1 MQPSCCA
8 ALRGDLAF
16 FGSVFNFLGILI
28 MALVSMRELLDH
40 AAVNGYGIPAFN
52 VNNLEQVQAVM
63 EAAKETGAPVIL
75 QASAGAR
82 KYAGEPFIK
91 HLIQAAI
98 EMYPNIPLVMHQD
111 HGQNPDVCQGAIDLG
126 FSSVMM
132 DGSLEAD
139 GKTIAS
145 YDYNVEVTK
154 KVSQLAHK
162 YGVTVEGELGCL
174 GSLETMKGDKEDG
187 HGTDAT
193 MTREQLLTDPEQAA
207 DFVKRTQIDALA
219 IAIGTSHGAYK
230 FTRKPTGD
238 ILAIDRIKE
247 IHKRIPSTHLVMH
260 GSSSVPQELLAL
272 IRQYGG
278 NMKET
283 YGVPVEE
290 IQEAIKHGVRKINID
305 TDIRLAMTAAV
316 RKFLAENPEKFD
328 AREWLKPAREAAKQ
342 ICKQRYIQFGCE
354 GQGAKIKGDTLQVVA
369 AKYAKGE
376 LAQVVH

>member
-1 MQPSCCA
+1 MP
-8 ALRGDLAF
+8 
-16 FGSVFNFLGILI
+16 
-28 MALVSMRELLDH
+28 LVSMRQLLDH
-40 AAVNGYGIPAFN
+40 AAEAGYGIPAFN

-63 EAAKETGAPVIL
+63 SAAAEVDAPVIL

-91 HLIQAAI
+91 HLILAAI
-98 EMYPNIPLVMHQD
+98 ESWPKVPLVMHQD
-111 HGQNPDVCQGAIDLG
+111 HGQSPDVCKGAIDLG

-139 GKTIAS
+139 GKSIAS
-145 YDYNVEVTK
+145 YDYNVDVTK
-154 KVSQLAHK
+154 KVVDMAHRL
-162 YGVTVEGELGCL
+162 GVTVEGELGCL
-174 GSLETMKGDKEDG
+174 GSLETMRGDKEDG
-187 HGTDAT
+187 HGTDST

-207 DFVKRTQIDALA
+207 DFVKRTQLDALA

-230 FTRKPTGD
+230 FSRKPTGD
-238 ILAIDRIKE
+238 ILAISRVKE
-247 IHKRIPSTHLVMH
+247 IHQRIPNTHLVMH
-260 GSSSVPQELLAL
+260 GSSSVPQDLLEI
-272 IRQYGG
+272 IRQHGG

-290 IQEAIKHGVRKINID
+290 IQHAIKFGVRKINID

-316 RKFLAENPEKFD
+316 RKFLAENPDKFD

-342 ICKQRYIQFGCE
+342 ICKQRYIEFGCE
-354 GQGAKIKGDTLQVVA
+354 GQAGKIKAQSLQAVA
-369 AKYAKGE
+369 ARYTKGE

>member
-1 MQPSCCA
+1 
-8 ALRGDLAF
+8 
-16 FGSVFNFLGILI
+16 

-63 EAAKETGAPVIL
+63 SAADEVGAPVIL

-91 HLIQAAI
+91 HLILAAV
-98 EMYPNIPLVMHQD
+98 ESYPRVPLVMHQD
-111 HGQNPDVCQGAIDLG
+111 HGQNPDVCQGAINLG

-139 GKTIAS
+139 GKSIAS
-145 YDYNVEVTK
+145 YDYNVDVTR
-154 KVSQLAHK
+154 KVVDMAHK
-162 YGVTVEGELGCL
+162 LGVTVEGELGCL

-207 DFVKRTQIDALA
+207 DFVKRTQLDALA

-238 ILAIDRIKE
+238 ILAIDRIKA
-247 IHKRIPSTHLVMH
+247 INHRIPNTHLVMH
-260 GSSSVPQELLAL
+260 GSSSVPQNLLDE
-272 IRQYGG
+272 IRKYGG
-278 NMKET
+278 EMKET

-290 IQEAIKHGVRKINID
+290 IQEGIKHGVRKINID
-305 TDIRLAMTAAV
+305 TDIRLAMTAAI
-316 RKFLAENPEKFD
+316 RKFLHENPGHFD
-328 AREWLKPAREAAKQ
+328 PRDYLKPARAAAKV
-342 ICKQRYIQFGCE
+342 ICKQRYVQFGCE
-354 GQGAKIKGDTLQVVA
+354 GQAGRIQPLPLTTIAHKYTTGALSQ
-369 AKYAKGE
+369 
-376 LAQVVH
+376 H